1 MKHYLPQAGLLV
13 IGTRPGVAF
22 SSIALY
28 TEIKEGLAT
37 NEAKID
43 ANRAQT
49 DRLMGG
55 SQDFRR
61 CHWLRRM
68 TT

>member
-1 MKHYLPQAGLLV
+1 M
-13 IGTRPGVAF
+13 IGTLLGADF

-28 TEIKEGLAT
+28 TEIDTEMEESLAT
-37 NEAKID
+37 NEAEID
-43 ANRAQT
+43 ANKAQT
-49 DRLMGG
+49 DRLMGR

>member
-1 MKHYLPQAGLLV
+1 MKHYLSQAGLLV

-49 DRLMGG
+49 DRLWEAHRISDVTTG
-55 SQDFRR
+55 SEG
-61 CHWLRRM
+61 
-68 TT
+68 